1 MTTYPTKYCEITDKD
16 VHIYKKFKNEK
27 NIDNK
32 STREEIIDFLYGL
45 REYDKRKIMG
55 IEYTYID
62 KLIYDLENRL

>member
-1 MTTYPTKYCEITDKD
+1 MTTYPKKYCEITDKD

-32 STREEIIDFLYGL
+32 STREEIINFLYEL
-45 REYDKRKIMG
+45 RECGGRKIMG
-55 IEYTYID
+55 IEYVYID